1 MPVTVRVMNWNI
13 QTFGV
18 TKAGIRYNNY
28 DLIEGLA
35 RIVVESRCDIFV
47 MLEMNTTR
55 PDMAKRLAGDML
67 GELLLRGRDEDIWDL
82 AVLSPNTGREFYAF
96 FIRDR
101 AKTVPLTISHPI
113 DPFTDDPP
121 LRLNQFDRLGDAT
134 FTAPDADD
142 YDVLDGWFP
151 LIEPDTIKYHHI
163 PVWPGTRRPVLGMF
177 HLPQASPANSILP
190 IVACHYVPSPSFARM
205 QFRTLPYF
213 RMLRGLRPDIV
224 PFGAPE
230 PAPATTRVD
239 TGNGAQQHTLNYY
252 MLTGDFNVDY
262 YPGSYSYSA
271 ITGGEVG
278 QLAATGHIDDNTHL
292 LTYRQYDPRV
302 DRTTAD
308 LAVNDYDNFF
318 TRIAPAT
325 PVPATTGNPRV
336 INVPELV
343 RNRLVTLNESVQHY
357 QVLDKRGFSSGSYLN
372 IVNDF
377 ARQIAGDRS
386 HVINTAGALVGGRL
400 FSDHLPTLVDITVN

>member
-67 GELLLRGRDEDIWDL
+67 GELLLRGRAEDIWDL

-113 DPFTDDPP
+113 DPLTNDPP

-134 FTAPDADD
+134 FTAPAAAD

-151 LIEPDTIKYHHI
+151 LIEPDTIKSHHV

-177 HLPQASPANSILP
+177 HLPQASPANRILP
-190 IVACHYVPSPSFARM
+190 IVACHYVPSASFAQL
-205 QFRTLPYF
+205 QFRALPYF
-213 RMLRGLRPDIV
+213 RMLRGLTPGIV
-224 PFGAPE
+224 PFGETA

-239 TGNGAQQHTLNYY
+239 TGGGAQQHTLNYY

-262 YPGSYSYSA
+262 YPGSYAYST
-271 ITGGEVG
+271 ITGGAVN
-278 QLAATGHIDDNTHL
+278 QLAATGHIDDKTHL

-302 DRTTAD
+302 DKTTAD

-318 TRIAPAT
+318 TRIAPA
-325 PVPATTGNPRV
+325 VPAAATVGNPRV
-336 INVPELV
+336 IDVPELV
-343 RNRLVTLNESVQHY
+343 RTRRVTLNESVQHY

-372 IVNDF
+372 MVNDF

-386 HVINTAGALVGGRL
+386 HLINTTGALVGGRL